1 MVKSLIDI
9 FIYIFEAFVLWYY
22 CDNAFKSKYKRGIG
36 ILCILSVYAAL
47 YGVCQLRSNI
57 LNGVCTMLMIFLII
71 IFIYGEHV
79 ISALTHT
86 FLFYALLV
94 ASEYVTLPLIGIIFN
109 NNITSGKND
118 EFFYLYAALFSKI
131 LHSILVVIL
140 LVVYKRIKTK
150 ESIKGFALILV
161 IPISNIIILA
171 VFEYLS
177 AKAPVSNEIYFLWV
191 LVAALALLSSF
202 LVFFNRSNII
212 RQSERINEL
221 NIENQKKEL
230 DEQYF
235 SVLEKSNDDMQ
246 ILAHDFKN
254 HLSYVRHLDSVEDID
269 KYIDKVYPEIEKFQ
283 QTASTGNKTLDVILS
298 KYTSICELK
307 AVSFK
312 ADVKNANLSQ
322 VESVDLIALLNNL
335 LDNAVEAAETS
346 ESKRITLTLVKD
358 TQFMDKL
365 VIANSCDTAPAQSGG
380 KLLTRKKEGAF
391 HGTGLKSVK
400 KVCDRYGANYTWE
413 YDSEEYLFITTVLM
427 PREQKND

>member
-1 MVKSLIDI
+1 
-9 FIYIFEAFVLWYY
+9 
-22 CDNAFKSKYKRGIG
+22 
-36 ILCILSVYAAL
+36 
-47 YGVCQLRSNI
+47 
-57 LNGVCTMLMIFLII
+57 
-71 IFIYGEHV
+71 
-79 ISALTHT
+79 
-86 FLFYALLV
+86 
-94 ASEYVTLPLIGIIFN
+94 
-109 NNITSGKND
+109 
-118 EFFYLYAALFSKI
+118 
-131 LHSILVVIL
+131 
-140 LVVYKRIKTK
+140 
-150 ESIKGFALILV
+150 
-161 IPISNIIILA
+161 
-171 VFEYLS
+171 
-177 AKAPVSNEIYFLWV
+177 
-191 LVAALALLSSF
+191 
-202 LVFFNRSNII
+202 
-212 RQSERINEL
+212 
-221 NIENQKKEL
+221 
-230 DEQYF
+230 
-235 SVLEKSNDDMQ
+235 MQ